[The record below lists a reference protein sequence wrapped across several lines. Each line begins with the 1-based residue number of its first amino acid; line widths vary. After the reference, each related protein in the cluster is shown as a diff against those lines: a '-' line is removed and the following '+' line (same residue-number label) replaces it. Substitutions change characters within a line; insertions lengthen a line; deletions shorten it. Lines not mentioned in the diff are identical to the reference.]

1 MYSAQQIKNFIPQN
15 PAPTAARRID
25 VKLPVFQQTL
35 NAFDGFPLPKDVNG
49 GLKYEVT
56 SLDPLNN
63 AASYN
68 AYNAM
73 YPCISQPSSDRMLK
87 PEPIA
92 DSNGFQA
99 PYGYG
104 RGQPK
109 GIASIKKRDALFD
122 KTLPLTMS
130 TQSQLAPMMKLSA
143 F

>member
-15 PAPTAARRID
+15 PSLNAPRRID
-25 VKLPVFQQTL
+25 VKLPTFEQTI
-35 NAFDGFPLPKDVNG
+35 NAHHGFPLPKDVNG

-56 SLDPLNN
+56 SLEPLNN

-73 YPCISQPSSDRMLK
+73 YPCIPQPSSNRMLN

-92 DSNGFQA
+92 NSNGFQA

-122 KTLPLTMS
+122 KTLPPTMS
-130 TQSQLAPMMKLSA
+130 TQSQLAPMMKLTA

>member
-15 PAPTAARRID
+15 PSLNAPRRID
-25 VKLPVFQQTL
+25 VKLPTFEQTI
-35 NAFDGFPLPKDVNG
+35 NAHHGFPLPKDVNG

-56 SLDPLNN
+56 SLEPLNN

-73 YPCISQPSSDRMLK
+73 YPCIPQPSSNRMLN

-122 KTLPLTMS
+122 KKLPLTMS
-130 TQSQLAPMMKLSA
+130 TQSQLAPMMKLTA